1 MNDKSTSIND
11 FIRNA
16 SEFKKQQFFERII
29 YRSLQEQ
36 RKILAKTEK
45 VRNVG

>member
-1 MNDKSTSIND
+1 MNDRYTSLND

-29 YRSLQEQ
+29 YQSFQEQ
-36 RKILAKTEK
+36 RKILEK
-45 VRNVG
+45 SEASRNAG

>member
-1 MNDKSTSIND
+1 MNDKYTSLND

-16 SEFKKQQFFERII
+16 SEFKKQQFFEKVI
-29 YRSLQEQ
+29 YQSLQEQ
-36 RKILAKTEK
+36 RKILAKAEK

>member
-1 MNDKSTSIND
+1 MNDRYTSLND

-16 SEFKKQQFFERII
+16 SEFKKQQFFEKII
-29 YRSLQEQ
+29 YQSFQEQ
-36 RKILAKTEK
+36 RKILAKSEK